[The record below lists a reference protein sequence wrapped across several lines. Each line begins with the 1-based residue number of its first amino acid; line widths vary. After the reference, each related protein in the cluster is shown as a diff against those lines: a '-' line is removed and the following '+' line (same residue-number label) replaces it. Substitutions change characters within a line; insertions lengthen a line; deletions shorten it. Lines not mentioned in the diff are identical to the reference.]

1 MIATRLYRMLL
12 AAAAALALI
21 VVVLGAYVRLSAAG
35 LSCPDWPGCYGQMTV
50 AQALSHATQIE
61 AQFPNRPL
69 EPGKAT
75 KEMVHRYAAA
85 TLGILI
91 CAVAL
96 LTWRRGRGVFL
107 PMLLVA
113 LIIFQALLG
122 MWTVTLGLKPL
133 VVTAHLVGGMS
144 VLALLWLLWL
154 EAQPGPRTANDGLR
168 PFAVFGLVLLAAQII
183 LGGWTS
189 SHYAGLA
196 CTGFPA
202 CNGEWWPQADF
213 AAGFGERALNSAGLI
228 AIQWV
233 HRLGA
238 ITVVLYLG
246 WLAWRSHRASQPVR
260 QIGTVIALLLS
271 LQFTIGIANVL
282 TSLPLPLATAHN
294 AIAALLLL
302 ALVTLNQRLAGT
314 RSAIMGESS

>member
-1 MIATRLYRMLL
+1 
-12 AAAAALALI
+12 
-21 VVVLGAYVRLSAAG
+21 
-35 LSCPDWPGCYGQMTV
+35 
-50 AQALSHATQIE
+50 
-61 AQFPNRPL
+61 
-69 EPGKAT
+69 
-75 KEMVHRYAAA
+75 
-85 TLGILI
+85 
-91 CAVAL
+91 
-96 LTWRRGRGVFL
+96 
-107 PMLLVA
+107 
-113 LIIFQALLG
+113 

-154 EAQPGPRTANDGLR
+154 EAQPEPRTANDGLR

-213 AAGFGERALNSAGLI
+213 AAGFGERTLNSAGLI

-246 WLAWRSHRASQPVR
+246 WLAWRSHRSSQPVR

-282 TSLPLPLATAHN
+282 TRLPLPLATAHN

-302 ALVTLNQRLAGT
+302 ALVTLNQRLADT
-314 RSAIMGESS
+314 RSAFMGESS